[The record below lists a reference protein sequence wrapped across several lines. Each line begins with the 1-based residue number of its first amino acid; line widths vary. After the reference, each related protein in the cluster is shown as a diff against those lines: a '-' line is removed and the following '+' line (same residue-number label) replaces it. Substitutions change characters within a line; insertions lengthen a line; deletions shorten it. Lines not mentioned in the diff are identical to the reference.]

1 MKIVLF
7 GCTGQT
13 GRLLA
18 GQALLEG
25 HEVTAFARDP
35 ARMTVVHSRLRV
47 VRGDVLDVASV
58 DRAVAGH
65 DVVLSALGI
74 PAWRPPPVLSQGVRN
89 VLDAM
94 ERHRVRRIVVLSAA
108 GALREDAGFLVGNLG
123 LGLFR
128 LLLPGLYAEHRKML
142 EEIQK
147 RDLDWIAVRA
157 VLLTNRRKRGP
168 YRVAGEG
175 IPRGGFRISRG
186 DVAEFMIRQ
195 LTGAEYVRKMPS
207 IAY

>member
-1 MKIVLF
+1 M
-7 GCTGQT
+7 GATGQT

-18 GQALLEG
+18 KQALLEG

-35 ARMTVVHSRLRV
+35 ARMALVHSRLRV
-47 VRGDVLDVASV
+47 IQGDVLDAASM
-58 DRAVAGH
+58 DRAVAGQ
-65 DVVLSALGI
+65 DVVLSALGF
-74 PAWRPPPVLSQGVRN
+74 PAWRPPPVLSQGMRN

-123 LGLFR
+123 IGLFR
-128 LLLPGLYAEHRKML
+128 RLLPAVYREHRKML
-142 EEIQK
+142 QELQE

-157 VLLTNRRKRGP
+157 PLLTNRPKRGR
-168 YRVAGEG
+168 YRVASEG
-175 IPRGGFRISRG
+175 IPRWGFRISRG

-195 LTGAEYVRKMPS
+195 LTEEEYVRKMPS